1 MAMIYVQGR
10 VVIHTLSMFQVKGLF
25 CEGDFL
31 RYKIIHEA
39 LPNPLRFWKVGSW
52 QYAFRIIK
60 IFVGVLSE
68 FRLLKSIFLNL
79 PTEMINKN
87 LVGPRII
94 ENNIIDG

>member
-39 LPNPLRFWKVGSW
+39 LPNPLRFWKVGS
-52 QYAFRIIK
+52 
-60 IFVGVLSE
+60 
-68 FRLLKSIFLNL
+68 
-79 PTEMINKN
+79 
-87 LVGPRII
+87 
-94 ENNIIDG
+94 